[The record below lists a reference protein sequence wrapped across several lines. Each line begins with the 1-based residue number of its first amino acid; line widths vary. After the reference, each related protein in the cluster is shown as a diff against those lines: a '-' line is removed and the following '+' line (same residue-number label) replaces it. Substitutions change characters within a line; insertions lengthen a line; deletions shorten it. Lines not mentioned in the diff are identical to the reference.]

1 MTSGV
6 QQAMAQLL
14 VVKPN
19 ADRQA
24 PNKQAGQS
32 GFGDALRAAK
42 SGKQPNAVTPPLDA
56 EPHWVRLS
64 AKFAIDKTGAFGSKL
79 LPEMQTHDGLGDGEA
94 VAEEGNASEES
105 TDAAGIPFA
114 QTPAIT
120 LPYSSLAARRIAGA
134 ADGEKR
140 SDEFAKAG
148 ANADVDVAAAEP
160 DAGDSKLIVRVA
172 AAASDRQAAPVVP
185 VTASQPTDPAT
196 AQATAPLA
204 DPAKS
209 SAAVRD
215 PKTIAARATI
225 IAEQSIP
232 APAPTP
238 VIGTAAA
245 LAETLAS
252 ETTRLASI
260 EKPAAPLPAQHIIAG
275 QITGQAHS
283 LKLQLHPAELGM
295 VTASL
300 RFAGEQLS
308 IELQVENSEA
318 YQRLSVDSET
328 IVKSL
333 RGLGYEIDR
342 VTIVQSSVASSASP
356 RADANPSPAGQ
367 SPRDQQSF
375 GSQGSDGGGERLGG
389 QQSGR
394 DGNDSRQNGQKSAG
408 ALQDRTGDSLYI

>member
-6 QQAMAQLL
+6 QQAMAQFL

-24 PNKQAGQS
+24 PNKQADRS
-32 GFGDALRAAK
+32 GFCDALRAAK
-42 SGKQPNAVTPPLDA
+42 GAKQPNAVKAPLDA

-64 AKFAIDKTGAFGSKL
+64 TKFALDKTAAFGSNL
-79 LPEMQTHDGLGDGEA
+79 LPDMKMRDGLEDGEA
-94 VAEEGNASEES
+94 VAEEANASDE
-105 TDAAGIPFA
+105 TADAGDIPFA
-114 QTPAIT
+114 PAPAIT
-120 LPYSSLAARRIAGA
+120 PSHPALATRRIAA
-134 ADGEKR
+134 ATDSEKR
-140 SDEFAKAG
+140 TGEFAKIE
-148 ANADVDVAAAEP
+148 ANADVDAGTAEA
-160 DAGDSKLIVRVA
+160 DASDSKLIARVA
-172 AAASDRQAAPVVP
+172 AAAASTRQAAPVVP
-185 VTASQPTDPAT
+185 APASQPMRPAT
-196 AQATAPLA
+196 ADAAGPIA
-204 DPAKS
+204 EPVRM
-209 SAAVRD
+209 SAALRD
-215 PKTIAARATI
+215 TKAIAAPATI
-225 IAEQSIP
+225 IAVQSIP

-245 LAETLAS
+245 LAESLAS

-260 EKPAAPLPAQHIIAG
+260 DKPAASLPTQHIVS
-275 QITGQAHS
+275 GQAHS

-308 IELQVENSEA
+308 IELQVENNEA

-356 RADANPSPAGQ
+356 RADASPSGQ

-375 GSQGSDGGGERLGG
+375 GSEGSGDGGERLGG
-389 QQSGR
+389 QRSGR
-394 DGNDSRQNGQKSAG
+394 DRNDSRQNGQKSGG
-408 ALQDRTGDSLYI
+408 ALQDRAGDSLYI

>member
-79 LPEMQTHDGLGDGEA
+79 LPEMQTHDGLEDGEA
-94 VAEEGNASEES
+94 VAEEGTASEES
-105 TDAAGIPFA
+105 TDGAGIPFE

-140 SDEFAKAG
+140 SDEFTKTG

-160 DAGDSKLIVRVA
+160 DASDSKLIVRVA
-172 AAASDRQAAPVVP
+172 SAASDRQAAPVVP
-185 VTASQPTDPAT
+185 APASQSMNPAT

-204 DPAKS
+204 DPART
-209 SAAVRD
+209 SAALRD
-215 PKTIAARATI
+215 PKPIAARATI

-245 LAETLAS
+245 LAETLVS

-260 EKPAAPLPAQHIIAG
+260 EKPAAPLPAQHIIA
-275 QITGQAHS
+275 GQAHS

-342 VTIVQSSVASSASP
+342 VTIVQSQVASSASP